1 MNNRLIATQIFQQKM
16 LKEMITEETW
26 QDQRNDKEKKLS
38 DEEMAK
44 RYTVQMQGPG
54 ILHWLIQ
61 LKLDSGFYGSR
72 THDLCN
78 TCNGAVLYQPS

>member
-1 MNNRLIATQIFQQKM
+1 MTRS
-16 LKEMITEETW
+16 KEREREVTV
-26 QDQRNDKEKKLS
+26 L
-38 DEEMAK
+38 DEEMAE

-78 TCNGAVLYQPS
+78 TCNGEVLYQPS